1 MSNQVSPTETVNVPT
16 TKYNYKALLTDG
28 ILKENPVFK
37 YMLAL
42 CPALA
47 ITSNTFNSF
56 GLGIITLI
64 VLVTTNTAI
73 SIIGRFVPNEIRIP
87 IYITVIAVAVTIM
100 EMLTHAFMP
109 ALFSALGLFI
119 ALVVSNCLVLG
130 RAEAFASK
138 NSVVAS
144 FCDGLGNGLGFL
156 FAMIVL
162 GFFRELL
169 GTGAIDF
176 DGIFGFRLFPQEYAI
191 PLFIQP
197 MGAFATLGVIVGI
210 TASVSI
216 LKNHKKTQ
224 KKGA

>member
-1 MSNQVSPTETVNVPT
+1 MEKTADIAAPQQ
-16 TKYNYKALLTDG
+16 KYNYKNLLTDA
-28 ILKENPVFK
+28 IVKENPVFK

-47 ITSNTFNSF
+47 VTSNTFNSF

-64 VLVTTNTAI
+64 VVTTTSTII
-73 SIIGRFVPNEIRIP
+73 SIVGRFVPNEIRIP
-87 IYITVIAVAVTIM
+87 VYITIIASVVTIM
-100 EMLTHAFMP
+100 EMITHAYFP
-109 ALFSALGLFI
+109 ELFSALGLFI
-119 ALVVSNCLVLG
+119 ALVVANCMVLG

-169 GTGAIDF
+169 GTGAINFND
-176 DGIFGFRLFPQEYAI
+176 IFAFRLFPQEFAVAM
-191 PLFIQP
+191 LVQP
-197 MGAFATLGVIVGI
+197 MGAFVTLGLIVGI
-210 TASVSI
+210 ISSVSI
-216 LKNHKKTQ
+216 LKKNKKI
-224 KKGA
+224 KK